1 MIKRRTR
8 EETACFCSQGGRVHG
23 TTAPGGETTETP
35 PPSINYR
42 VFAAVSRSQRRRAPM
57 SAAGMGCNAV
67 LGAIS
72 CMHRLA
78 DPLPLVWVVWFPYLV
93 PTPGLSGLSAADIC
107 RKDEIAVR
115 QSCRTAGDRLET
127 HRPDVARARSVA
139 IFDRALRAAV
149 FRGRER
155 LAVVGAWAART
166 RRRKAAD
173 QMAFFEIVPGQSDL
187 VCGGGC
193 QPLPLPTTD
202 KRKILSH
209 STKTLSVRDQLERTV
224 SALQAPSRAFAG
236 FLGATIWGGPSKRRL
251 RTATDSRF
259 ERSSIGRGPS
269 SNQPVRDL
277 PERPSPCW

>member
-57 SAAGMGCNAV
+57 SAAGVGCNAV

-78 DPLPLVWVVWFPYLV
+78 DPLPLVWVVWFQYLV

-155 LAVVGAWAART
+155 LAVWGHGRPVRADGKPPT
-166 RRRKAAD
+166 RWRFLRLFPASPTLCAVADASHCHCPRQTRGRFYLIRRKLC
-173 QMAFFEIVPGQSDL
+173 P
-187 VCGGGC
+187 
-193 QPLPLPTTD
+193 
-202 KRKILSH
+202 
-209 STKTLSVRDQLERTV
+209 
-224 SALQAPSRAFAG
+224 
-236 FLGATIWGGPSKRRL
+236 
-251 RTATDSRF
+251 
-259 ERSSIGRGPS
+259 
-269 SNQPVRDL
+269 
-277 PERPSPCW
+277 